1 MAYDNE
7 DSYHGTRY
15 LLDAKNSREYGVRF
29 DHGRIAKP
37 IHVFAE
43 DDREAF
49 FKPNETVYAFD
60 DDVQVK
66 DVGGKSRLST
76 VAYQINIGPDGKPN
90 FLKKEPVD
98 FDISFKP
105 DGAGGFDLVYKLSP
119 ASRDALAERGF
130 DASFPQEFTEQL
142 DPRDPSVKRDGVT
155 NQIKMDQR
163 ALSNLSF
170 PPHHTTNQ
178 AAVARYMLEGNGQDN
193 TSVLPNPSDILDQT
207 RPQTAPSPTPAPA
220 NNNSGGNGATRPA
233 PRPDFNRTTPTRP
246 PMLEKPK
253 ISDSAIEAVIKMF
266 CDDLSEKAARG
277 RLDPVVG
284 RDTET
289 QDSIKIL
296 SRRKQASL
304 CFTGEAGVGK
314 TAMFSAIAQ
323 YIADDREVPDSL
335 RGARVLQL
343 DLQAMNA
350 GAKYRGEF
358 EAKLKPLIEG
368 LKEREGY
375 LNGRKV
381 ILAIDEIHS
390 QLTAGKAE
398 GGTDAGNMMK
408 PFLTSK
414 GISVM
419 GTTTL
424 EEYRKHIEKDGALA
438 SRFEQK
444 NLGEPDR
451 DSTLIILD
459 KLWPLIK
466 EHHGIA
472 EDLAREDM
480 EYLVNMTNR
489 YAPNESQPRKGEK
502 ALDMA
507 AASAKF
513 RGSNVIEKEDLITAV
528 AQMSKLDANFLNQ
541 SDHERFLEME
551 KELPQ
556 QVLGQPGIQKVV
568 DGLIGSRS
576 GLNDPNQPWG
586 CFVLQGPTG
595 TGKTELCKALARY
608 LFGTEDALIQENMA
622 EYSEKHSVSRLIGA
636 PPGYVGF
643 DSAEPALTER
653 IRQRPYSILL
663 LDEVEKAHPDV
674 FNVLLPVLNDGKMT
688 DNQGKTV
695 QFNNVIVIMTS
706 NLGAKEAMAALQSG
720 GSNGGLALGASTLEK
735 SPEEQQ
741 EILAKIYERERKS
754 FFRPEMVNRIEELGG
769 FVTFIPLAPEVISN
783 LVDRQV
789 DLVSKRISDATG
801 AGLKGV
807 KLEITPEVKEQLAK
821 EGYKPDMGARP
832 LRKVIREKIANPLG
846 KWLMGNKEELAKFA
860 AANGGARL
868 VISALGAEFAP
879 QIKAPQLEAAV
890 VALPAP
896 AAKAEKQQPT
906 EAFNTT
912 ADAAAAKKPRKPRAP
927 KSASNDDAQKPA
939 RKRKPGG
946 NDVG

>member
-1 MAYDNE
+1 MAYENE
-7 DSYHGTRY
+7 DSYHGTRF
-15 LLDAKNSREYGVRF
+15 LLDAKNSRQYGLRY
-29 DHGRIAKP
+29 DHGKVAKP
-37 IHVFAE
+37 VHVFAE
-43 DDREAF
+43 DEREAG
-49 FKPNETVYAFD
+49 FKPNETIFAFD
-60 DDVQVK
+60 DEIK
-66 DVGGKSRLST
+66 TTSENGKSRLST
-76 VAYQINIGPDGKPN
+76 VVYQIETDATGAPKK
-90 FLKKEPVD
+90 LKELSVD
-98 FDISFKP
+98 YDVIFRQNA
-105 DGAGGFDLVYKLSP
+105 AGEFSIVYKLSP
-119 ASRDALAERGF
+119 TSRDAVAERGF
-130 DASFPQEFTEQL
+130 SAGFPQEFSEEI
-142 DPRDPSVKRDGVT
+142 DPRDPGLKRDSINNSVS
-155 NQIKMDQR
+155 IAPSLLR
-163 ALSNLSF
+163 NLSF
-170 PPHHTTNQ
+170 PPHHT
-178 AAVARYMLEGNGQDN
+178 ARDAHLARFALEGSGMDN
-193 TSVLPNPSDILDQT
+193 TNVMPSPQDILDQS
-207 RPQTAPSPTPAPA
+207 RGQTTQKPVANQ
-220 NNNSGGNGATRPA
+220 NNNPD
-233 PRPDFNRTTPTRP
+233 PRPSQKPGTDFNRTATARP
-246 PMLEKPK
+246 PVLEKPR
-253 ISDSAIEAVIKMF
+253 ISDSAIEAVIRQY
-266 CDDLSEKAARG
+266 CEDLSARAANG
-277 RLDPVVG
+277 RLDPIVG
-284 RDTET
+284 RDQET

-304 CFTGEAGVGK
+304 CFTGDAGVGK
-314 TAMFSAIAQ
+314 TAMFSAVAQ
-323 YIADDREVPDSL
+323 YIADDQDVPDSL

-414 GISVM
+414 GIAVM

-444 NLGEPDR
+444 NLSEPDR
-451 DSTLIILD
+451 DATLIILN

-466 EHHGIA
+466 AHHAMA
-472 EDLAREDM
+472 EDLAQEDM
-480 EYLVNMTNR
+480 EYIVDMTNR

-513 RGSNVIEKEDLITAV
+513 RGSNVIEKQDMIAAV
-528 AQMSKLDANFLNQ
+528 AQMSKLSADFLNQ

-663 LDEVEKAHPDV
+663 LDEVEKAHADV

-695 QFNNVIVIMTS
+695 LFNNVIVIMTS

-720 GSNGGLALGASTLEK
+720 GNSGLALGESTLEK

-769 FVTFIPLAPEVISN
+769 FVTFIPLAPQVIEN

-789 DLVSKRISDATG
+789 DLVSKRISNPTG
-801 AGLKGV
+801 AGLKDV
-807 KLEITPEVKEQLAK
+807 KLEITPEVKAQLAL

-846 KWLMGNKEELAKFA
+846 KWLMGHKEELATFA
-860 AANGGARL
+860 AANGGAKL
-868 VISALGAEFAP
+868 VISALGTDF
-879 QIKAPQLEAAV
+879 KLEMKPV
-890 VALPAP
+890 KEPELVAAP
-896 AAKAEKQQPT
+896 AA
-906 EAFNTT
+906 ND
-912 ADAAAAKKPRKPRAP
+912 DAGKKPRKPR
-927 KSASNDDAQKPA
+927 KSAGKDFNA
-939 RKRKPGG
+939 
-946 NDVG
+946 

>member
-1 MAYDNE
+1 MAYDSE
-7 DSYHGTRY
+7 DNYHGTRF
-15 LLDAKNSREYGVRF
+15 LLDSKNSRQYGVRY
-29 DHGRIAKP
+29 DHGKPTKP

-43 DDREAF
+43 DDREAS
-49 FKPNETVYAFD
+49 FKPNETVFAFD
-60 DDVQVK
+60 DEAKVTSAN
-66 DVGGKSRLST
+66 GKARLST
-76 VAYQINIGPDGKPN
+76 VVYQIKTDATGAPQN
-90 FLKKEPVD
+90 LKELSVD
-98 FDISFKP
+98 YDVVFRQNAA
-105 DGAGGFDLVYKLSP
+105 GAFSVVYKLSP
-119 ASRDALAERGF
+119 VSRDLVAERGF
-130 DASFPQEFTEQL
+130 EASFPQEFSEAM
-142 DPRDPSVKRDGVT
+142 DPNDPGLKRDGVSNT
-155 NQIKMDQR
+155 ITIDPR
-163 ALSNLSF
+163 LLGNLSF
-170 PPHHTTNQ
+170 PPQHSSTN
-178 AAVARYMLEGNGQDN
+178 AHLARYHLEANGLDN
-193 TSVLPNPSDILDQT
+193 IGTL
-207 RPQTAPSPTPAPA
+207 PTPAPD
-220 NNNSGGNGATRPA
+220 TRPTQPA
-233 PRPDFNRTTPTRP
+233 PSTPSANQNNDPQRPQPQPQKPAPDFNRTSSGRP
-246 PMLEKPK
+246 PMLDKPK
-253 ISDSAIEAVIKMF
+253 ISDQAIEAVIKQF
-266 CDDLSEKAARG
+266 CDDLSDKAARN

-284 RDTET
+284 RNDET
-289 QDSIKIL
+289 RDSIKIL

-323 YIADDREVPDSL
+323 YIADDNEVPDSL

-358 EAKLKPLIEG
+358 EGKLKPLIEG

-375 LNGRKV
+375 LNGRKI

-444 NLGEPDR
+444 TLGEPDR
-451 DSTLIILD
+451 DATLIILN

-466 EHHGIA
+466 NHHGLA
-472 EDLAREDM
+472 EDIAQEDM
-480 EYLVNMTNR
+480 EYIVNMTNR

-513 RGSNVIEKEDLITAV
+513 RGSNVIEKEDMIAAV
-528 AQMSKLDANFLNQ
+528 AQMSKLSADFLNQ
-541 SDHERFLEME
+541 SDHQRFLEME

-556 QVLGQPGIQKVV
+556 KVLGQPGIQKVI

-595 TGKTELCKALARY
+595 TGKTELCKALSLY

-622 EYSEKHSVSRLIGA
+622 EYAEKHSVSRLIGA

-643 DSAEPALTER
+643 ETAEPALTER

-695 QFNNVIVIMTS
+695 LFNNTIVIMTS

-720 GSNGGLALGASTLEK
+720 GSNGGLALGGATLDK
-735 SPEEQQ
+735 TPEEQQ
-741 EILAKIYERERKS
+741 EILSKIYERERKS

-769 FVTFIPLAPEVISN
+769 FVTFIPLAPDVITN
-783 LVDRQV
+783 LVDRQIAG
-789 DLVSKRISDATG
+789 VSKRLSDPTG
-801 AGLKGV
+801 AGMKNV
-807 KLEITPEVKEQLAK
+807 SLEISSEVKAQLAS

-832 LRKVIREKIANPLG
+832 LRKVVREKIANPLG
-846 KWLMGNKEELAKFA
+846 KWMMANKEELVKFA
-860 AANGGARL
+860 SENGGAKI
-868 VISALGAEFAP
+868 VISALGEGFKP
-879 QIKAPQLEAAV
+879 EIKAPVAAEPALAAS
-890 VALPAP
+890 VA
-896 AAKAEKQQPT
+896 
-906 EAFNTT
+906 ND
-912 ADAAAAKKPRKPRAP
+912 DATAAKKERKPRKTAGSDP
-927 KSASNDDAQKPA
+927 K
-939 RKRKPGG
+939 
-946 NDVG
+946 

>member
-1 MAYDNE
+1 MAYENE
-7 DSYHGTRY
+7 DSYHGTRF
-15 LLDAKNSREYGVRF
+15 LLDAKNSRQYGLRY
-29 DHGRIAKP
+29 DHGKVAKP
-37 IHVFAE
+37 VHVFAE
-43 DDREAF
+43 DEREAG
-49 FKPNETVYAFD
+49 FKPNETIFAFD
-60 DDVQVK
+60 DEIK
-66 DVGGKSRLST
+66 TTSENGKSRLST
-76 VAYQINIGPDGKPN
+76 VVYQIDIGPTGAPVH
-90 FLKKEPVD
+90 LKELSVD
-98 FDISFKP
+98 YDVIFRQNA
-105 DGAGGFDLVYKLSP
+105 AGEFSIVYKLSP
-119 ASRDALAERGF
+119 TSRDAVAEREFG
-130 DASFPQEFTEQL
+130 AGFPQEFSEEI
-142 DPRDPSVKRDGVT
+142 DPRDPGLKRDSINNSVS
-155 NQIKMDQR
+155 IAPSLLR
-163 ALSNLSF
+163 NLSF
-170 PPHHTTNQ
+170 PPHHT
-178 AAVARYMLEGNGQDN
+178 ARDAHLARFALEGSGMDN
-193 TSVLPNPSDILDQT
+193 TSVMPSPQDILDQS
-207 RPQTAPSPTPAPA
+207 RGQTTQKPASNQ
-220 NNNSGGNGATRPA
+220 NNNPDPRPA
-233 PRPDFNRTTPTRP
+233 QKPGTDFNRTATARP
-246 PMLEKPK
+246 PVLEKPR
-253 ISDSAIEAVIKMF
+253 ISDSAIEAVIRQY
-266 CDDLSEKAARG
+266 CEDLSARAANG
-277 RLDPVVG
+277 RLDPIVG
-284 RDTET
+284 RDQET

-304 CFTGEAGVGK
+304 CFTGDAGVGK
-314 TAMFSAIAQ
+314 TAMFSAVAQ
-323 YIADDREVPDSL
+323 YIADDQDVPDSL

-414 GISVM
+414 GIAVM

-444 NLGEPDR
+444 NLSEPDR
-451 DSTLIILD
+451 DATLIILN

-466 EHHGIA
+466 AHHAMA
-472 EDLAREDM
+472 EDLAQEDM
-480 EYLVNMTNR
+480 EYIVDMTNR

-513 RGSNVIEKEDLITAV
+513 RGSNVIEKQDMIAAV
-528 AQMSKLDANFLNQ
+528 AQMSKLSADFLNQ

-663 LDEVEKAHPDV
+663 LDEVEKAHADV

-695 QFNNVIVIMTS
+695 LFNNVIVIMTS

-720 GSNGGLALGASTLEK
+720 GNSGLALGESTLEK

-769 FVTFIPLAPEVISN
+769 FVTFIPLAPQVIEN

-789 DLVSKRISDATG
+789 DLVSKRISNPTG
-801 AGLKGV
+801 AGLKDV
-807 KLEITPEVKEQLAK
+807 KLEITPEVKAQLAL

-846 KWLMGNKEELAKFA
+846 KWLMGHKEELATFA
-860 AANGGARL
+860 AANGGAKL
-868 VISALGAEFAP
+868 VISALGTDF
-879 QIKAPQLEAAV
+879 KLEMKPV
-890 VALPAP
+890 KEPELVAAP
-896 AAKAEKQQPT
+896 AA
-906 EAFNTT
+906 ND
-912 ADAAAAKKPRKPRAP
+912 DAGKKLRKPRK
-927 KSASNDDAQKPA
+927 SAGKDFNA
-939 RKRKPGG
+939 
-946 NDVG
+946 

>member
-1 MAYDNE
+1 MAYENE
-7 DSYHGTRY
+7 DSYHGTRF
-15 LLDAKNSREYGVRF
+15 LVDATNSRQYGVRY
-29 DHGRIAKP
+29 DHGKVAKP

-43 DDREAF
+43 DEREAG
-49 FKPNETVYAFD
+49 FKPNETVFAFD
-60 DDVQVK
+60 DETKVTNS
-66 DVGGKSRLST
+66 GGKVRLTT
-76 VAYQINIGPDGKPN
+76 VAYQITTDSSATPRQ
-90 FLKKEPVD
+90 LKELSVD
-98 FDISFKP
+98 YDVSFRQVNGNVSVTYRISP
-105 DGAGGFDLVYKLSP
+105 T
-119 ASRDALAERGF
+119 SRDAMAERGF
-130 DASFPQEFTEQL
+130 DAKFPQEFTEAI
-142 DPRDPSVKRDGVT
+142 DPTDPGIRRDSINNTITIDP
-155 NQIKMDQR
+155 
-163 ALSNLSF
+163 ALLSNLSF
-170 PPHHTTNQ
+170 PPQHPAGAHL
-178 AAVARYMLEGNGQDN
+178 ARFHLEGQPED
-193 TSVLPNPSDILDQT
+193 TVTLP
-207 RPQTAPSPTPAPA
+207 RPQETSSAAPA
-220 NNNSGGNGATRPA
+220 ANQNTGTAKPPATRPSS
-233 PRPDFNRTTPTRP
+233 DFNRGTAPFQP
-246 PMLEKPK
+246 PRVEKPK
-253 ISDSAIEAVIKMF
+253 ISDAAIEAVIKQF
-266 CDDLSEKAARG
+266 CDDLSDKAARN

-284 RDTET
+284 RDEET

-323 YIADDREVPDSL
+323 YIADDKDVPDSL

-358 EAKLKPLIEG
+358 EGKLKPLIDG

-398 GGTDAGNMMK
+398 GGSDAGNMMK

-444 NLGEPDR
+444 TLGEPDQGA
-451 DSTLIILD
+451 TLTILN

-466 EHHGIA
+466 NHHGLA
-472 EDLAREDM
+472 EDLAQEDM
-480 EYLVNMTNR
+480 EYIVNMTNR

-513 RGSNVIEKEDLITAV
+513 RGSNVIEKADMIAAV
-528 AQMSKLDANFLNQ
+528 AQMSKLSADFLNQ

-556 QVLGQPGIQKVV
+556 QVLGQPGIQQVV

-608 LFGTEDALIQENMA
+608 LFGSEDALIQENMA

-695 QFNNVIVIMTS
+695 LFNNVIVIMTS
-706 NLGAKEAMAALQSG
+706 NLGAKEAMAALQTG
-720 GSNGGLALGASTLEK
+720 GNSGLALGQSTLEK

-769 FVTFIPLAPEVISN
+769 FVTFIPLAPEVINN

-789 DLVSKRISDATG
+789 AAVSKRISDPTG

-807 KLEITPEVKEQLAK
+807 KLEISPEVKAQLAK

-846 KWLMGNKEELAKFA
+846 KWMMGHKDELAAFA
-860 AANGGARL
+860 AANGGAKL
-868 VISALGAEFAP
+868 YINALGADFKPE
-879 QIKAPQLEAAV
+879 IKPVQEP
-890 VALPAP
+890 ALRAAP
-896 AAKAEKQQPT
+896 AA
-906 EAFNTT
+906 N
-912 ADAAAAKKPRKPRAP
+912 DDGKKPSSRK
-927 KSASNDDAQKPA
+927 KSAGKDFNA
-939 RKRKPGG
+939 
-946 NDVG
+946 

>member
-1 MAYDNE
+1 MAYENE
-7 DSYHGTRY
+7 DSYHGTRF
-15 LLDAKNSREYGVRF
+15 LLDAKNSRQYGLRY
-29 DHGRIAKP
+29 DHGKVAKP
-37 IHVFAE
+37 VHVFAE
-43 DDREAF
+43 DEREAG
-49 FKPNETVYAFD
+49 FKPNETVFAFD
-60 DDVQVK
+60 DEIK
-66 DVGGKSRLST
+66 TTSENGKSRLST
-76 VAYQINIGPDGKPN
+76 VVYQIETDATGAPKH
-90 FLKKEPVD
+90 LKELSVD
-98 FDISFKP
+98 YDVIFRQSPSGEFSI
-105 DGAGGFDLVYKLSP
+105 VYKLSP
-119 ASRDALAERGF
+119 TSRDAVAERGF
-130 DASFPQEFTEQL
+130 NSGFPQEFSEEI
-142 DPRDPSVKRDGVT
+142 DPRDPGLKRDSINNTVS
-155 NQIKMDQR
+155 MAPSLLR
-163 ALSNLSF
+163 NLSF
-170 PPHHTTNQ
+170 PPQHT
-178 AAVARYMLEGNGQDN
+178 ARDAHLARYALEGNGMDN
-193 TSVLPNPSDILDQT
+193 TGVMPSPQDILDQS
-207 RPQTAPSPTPAPA
+207 RGQTTQKPVSNQ
-220 NNNSGGNGATRPA
+220 NNNPDPRPTQKPA
-233 PRPDFNRTTPTRP
+233 PDFNRTSTARP
-246 PMLEKPK
+246 PVLEKPR
-253 ISDSAIEAVIKMF
+253 ISDSAIEAVIRQY
-266 CDDLSEKAARG
+266 CEDLSARAANG

-284 RDTET
+284 RDEET

-323 YIADDREVPDSL
+323 YIADDQDVPDSL

-414 GISVM
+414 GIAVM

-451 DSTLIILD
+451 DATLIILN

-466 EHHGIA
+466 AHHNMA
-472 EDLAREDM
+472 EDLAQEDM

-513 RGSNVIEKEDLITAV
+513 RGSNVIEKEDMIAAV
-528 AQMSKLDANFLNQ
+528 AQMSKLSADFLNQ
-541 SDHERFLEME
+541 SDHERFLQME

-556 QVLGQPGIQKVV
+556 RVLGQPGIQTVV

-595 TGKTELCKALARY
+595 TGKTELCKELGRY
-608 LFGTEDALIQENMA
+608 LFGDEKSVIKLDMS
-622 EYSEKHSVSRLIGA
+622 EYMEKHSVSRLIGA
-636 PPGYVGF
+636 PPGYVGH
-643 DSAEPALTER
+643 DSTEPALTER

-663 LDEVEKAHPDV
+663 LDEIEKAHVDV
-674 FNVLLPVLNDGKMT
+674 FNVFLSILNDGKMT
-688 DNQGKTV
+688 DQQGKTV
-695 QFNNVIVIMTS
+695 LFNNVIIVMTT
-706 NLGAKEAMAALQSG
+706 NLGASDAMAALQGG
-720 GSNGGLALGASTLEK
+720 GSNGLQLGQSTLEK

-741 EILAKIYERERKS
+741 EILSKIYERARKS
-754 FFRPEMVNRIEELGG
+754 FFSRPEMVNRIEELGG
-769 FVTFIPLAPEVISN
+769 FVTFIPLAPEVITK

-789 DLVSKRISDATG
+789 DLVSKRISDPTG
-801 AGLKGV
+801 ADIKGV
-807 KLEITPEVKEQLAK
+807 SLELSPEVKAQLAK
-821 EGYKPDMGARP
+821 DGYKPDMGARP
-832 LRKVIREKIANPLG
+832 LRKAIREKIANPLG

-860 AANGGARL
+860 AANGGAKL
-868 VISALGAEFAP
+868 VINAMGADFKPEIKPVKEPALIA
-879 QIKAPQLEAAV
+879 
-890 VALPAP
+890 AP
-896 AAKAEKQQPT
+896 AANDDTGKKT
-906 EAFNTT
+906 R
-912 ADAAAAKKPRKPRAP
+912 KPRK
-927 KSASNDDAQKPA
+927 SAGKDFNA
-939 RKRKPGG
+939 
-946 NDVG
+946 

>member
-1 MAYDNE
+1 MAYENE
-7 DSYHGTRY
+7 DSYHGTRF
-15 LLDAKNSREYGVRF
+15 LLDAKNSRQYGLRY
-29 DHGRIAKP
+29 DHGKVAKP
-37 IHVFAE
+37 VHVFAE
-43 DDREAF
+43 DEREAG
-49 FKPNETVYAFD
+49 FKPNETIFAFD
-60 DDVQVK
+60 DEIK
-66 DVGGKSRLST
+66 TTSENGKSRLST
-76 VAYQINIGPDGKPN
+76 VVYQIETDATGAPKK
-90 FLKKEPVD
+90 LKELSVD
-98 FDISFKP
+98 YDVIFRQNA
-105 DGAGGFDLVYKLSP
+105 AGEFSIVYKLSP
-119 ASRDALAERGF
+119 TSRDAVAERGF
-130 DASFPQEFTEQL
+130 SAGFPQEFSEEI
-142 DPRDPSVKRDGVT
+142 DPRDPGLKRDSINNSVS
-155 NQIKMDQR
+155 IAPSLLR
-163 ALSNLSF
+163 NLSF
-170 PPHHTTNQ
+170 PPHHT
-178 AAVARYMLEGNGQDN
+178 ARDAHLARFALEGSGMDN
-193 TSVLPNPSDILDQT
+193 TNVMPSPQDILDQS
-207 RPQTAPSPTPAPA
+207 RGQTTQKPVANQ
-220 NNNSGGNGATRPA
+220 NNNPD
-233 PRPDFNRTTPTRP
+233 PRPSQKPGTDFNRTATARP
-246 PMLEKPK
+246 PVLEKPR
-253 ISDSAIEAVIKMF
+253 ISDSAIEAVIRQY
-266 CDDLSEKAARG
+266 CEDLSARAANG
-277 RLDPVVG
+277 RLDPIVG
-284 RDTET
+284 RDQET

-304 CFTGEAGVGK
+304 CFTGDAGVGK
-314 TAMFSAIAQ
+314 TAMFSAVAQ
-323 YIADDREVPDSL
+323 YIADDKDVPDSL

-414 GISVM
+414 GIAVM

-444 NLGEPDR
+444 NLSEPDR
-451 DSTLIILD
+451 DATLIILN

-466 EHHGIA
+466 AHHAMA
-472 EDLAREDM
+472 EDLAQEDM
-480 EYLVNMTNR
+480 EYIVDMTNR

-513 RGSNVIEKEDLITAV
+513 RGSNVIEKQDMIAAV
-528 AQMSKLDANFLNQ
+528 AQMSKLSADFLNQ

-663 LDEVEKAHPDV
+663 LDEVEKAHADV

-695 QFNNVIVIMTS
+695 LFNNVIVIMTS

-720 GSNGGLALGASTLEK
+720 GNSGLALGESTLEK

-769 FVTFIPLAPEVISN
+769 FVTFIPLAPQVIEN

-789 DLVSKRISDATG
+789 DLVSKRISNPTG
-801 AGLKGV
+801 AGLKDV
-807 KLEITPEVKEQLAK
+807 KLEITPEVKAQLAL

-846 KWLMGNKEELAKFA
+846 KWLMGHKEELATFA
-860 AANGGARL
+860 AANGGAKL
-868 VISALGAEFAP
+868 VISALGTDF
-879 QIKAPQLEAAV
+879 KLEMKPV
-890 VALPAP
+890 KEPELVAAP
-896 AAKAEKQQPT
+896 AA
-906 EAFNTT
+906 ND
-912 ADAAAAKKPRKPRAP
+912 DAGKKPRKPR
-927 KSASNDDAQKPA
+927 KSAGKDFNA
-939 RKRKPGG
+939 
-946 NDVG
+946 